1 MSRIVPVIAMPM
13 TVRMVHFVAARI
25 APMRAIQRDRAR
37 EERADQRQEDDG
49 LNHNDVPKRSP
60 AAQSIARPLLISLS
74 MI

>member
-1 MSRIVPVIAMPM
+1 M
-13 TVRMVHFVAARI
+13 TVIMRMVHFVAARI

-60 AAQSIARPLLISLS
+60 AAQSIAQPLLISLS